1 MDMAFGNMGKVL
13 EVDLAT
19 GSAQE
24 IELPEEIYRDY
35 IGGTGL
41 AARLLFER
49 GNLEAGPLDPD
60 NLLIFATGPLTGIGF
75 SGSSRLSVGARSPLT
90 GIWGQAS
97 CGGNFGP
104 ELKRCGYDAVI
115 LKGKAESPV
124 FLLLGEGSAD
134 LLPAEDLWG
143 MDIYETTDVLK
154 ERYGKGAKVLAIGP
168 AGENLIPFASITNDY
183 GHHFGRA
190 GMGTVMGSKN
200 LKAIVAE
207 GNLKPTYADPE
218 KVKAMQEE
226 HREMIKDNIFCGA
239 LSAFGTGAN
248 MEAKMFEGDVPT
260 RNWGRG
266 LWEEGAEKLSGIALA
281 DNFVVDHASCRGCAV
296 RCKPVVEVKEG
307 PYAMARPGPGPEYET
322 QAAFGTMIMNDN
334 LAALCKINDFCNR
347 AGMDTITLGATFAWA
362 MDCFEAGILKP
373 EDYEGMKLEWGD
385 VDTVIELLPSIVAR
399 QGKLAALLAKGS
411 RAAAAEVGNGA
422 DAYLTDSKGLEAPMH
437 DPRCNWGDG
446 LAYAVSIRG
455 ACHVSNLTFLLEW
468 GAIEYPEIGLD
479 KNYMPQSAE
488 HKAEAAALTA
498 DLGCIMN
505 SACWCE
511 FPGTAYSVTQWSE
524 LFNAVAGYGWDV
536 DKMMEAG
543 ARVWFLQRCLGHIW
557 GATGADDRLGQRIM
571 TPVEDG
577 GIAGSVPD
585 METMLREFY
594 EYRGMTPDGM
604 PTRETLEK
612 YGLGDVADRMNL

>member
-1 MDMAFGNMGKVL
+1 MAFGNMGKVL
-13 EVDLAT
+13 EVDLSD
-19 GSAQE
+19 GSTQE
-24 IELPEEIYRDY
+24 IELPEETYRDF
-35 IGGTGL
+35 IGGAGL
-41 AARLLFER
+41 AAKLLYDR
-49 GNLEAGPLDPD
+49 GNLEAGALDPD

-115 LKGKAESPV
+115 LKGKAEGPV
-124 FLLLGEGSAD
+124 FLLLGEGTAD
-134 LLPAEDLWG
+134 LLPADDLWG
-143 MDIYETTDVLK
+143 IDIYETTDALK

-168 AGENLIPFASITNDY
+168 AAENLIPFASITNDY

-200 LKAIVAE
+200 LKAVVAE
-207 GNLKPTYADPE
+207 GGLKPEYADPE

-281 DNFVVDHASCRGCAV
+281 DNFIVDHASCRGCAV

-373 EDYEGMKLEWGD
+373 EDYEGIRLEWGD
-385 VDTVIELLPSIVAR
+385 VDTVIELLPSVVAR

-411 RAAAAEVGNGA
+411 RAAAAEVGGGA
-422 DAYLTDSKGLEAPMH
+422 DAYLADSKGLEAPMH
-437 DPRCNWGDG
+437 DPRCDWGDG

-479 KNYMPQSAE
+479 KNYPKFSTE
-488 HKAEAAALTA
+488 NRAEAVAKTA

-511 FPGTAYSVTQWSE
+511 FPGTAYSVTQWAE
-524 LFNAVAGYGWDV
+524 LFSAVAGYGWDV
-536 DKMMEAG
+536 EKMMEAG

-557 GATGADDRLGQRIM
+557 GATGADDRIGQRIM

-585 METMLREFY
+585 MDTMLRDFY

-604 PTRETLEK
+604 PTRETLER
-612 YGLGDVADRMNL
+612 YGLGYVADRMNL